1 MPQVLFLFK
10 RFLPHDS
17 PTSNPLHSYMSML
30 KPILRNFMKTLQAQ
44 LDGERRLVSFDNYDL
59 SVRELM
65 AMFSEGNLY
74 IPPEYQ
80 RQFIWDDDRQ
90 SMLVESIFLGIPIP
104 NIFFATNP
112 DASWEVVDGV
122 QRLCSLF
129 RFIGDKKVLEIIDRE
144 SPLKIRGLEKL
155 NLLNGKQ
162 FDEIDKTLQLSFQT
176 RPVRITVLNDKSD
189 ENVRF
194 DLFERLNTGGV
205 SLTHQEIRNCIFR
218 GKFNEDL
225 KKLSGDANFNKIVK
239 LKESEQSNGTKEEY
253 VLRFF
258 SYYEK
263 YSEFD
268 HSVKDFLNDYMS
280 ENSKKNIS
288 PKLKKLFSK
297 TFTFLKEELPHG
309 VCRGGRRLTPA
320 NLYEAVAVGTALALA
335 EGSNIKR
342 GILNDLQNSNEL
354 NKLTTGA
361 TNSRARVKGRIEFV
375 KDALLS

>member
-1 MPQVLFLFK
+1 
-10 RFLPHDS
+10 
-17 PTSNPLHSYMSML
+17 
-30 KPILRNFMKTLQAQ
+30 MKTLQAQ

-194 DLFERLNTGGV
+194 DLFERLNT
-205 SLTHQEIRNCIFR
+205 
-218 GKFNEDL
+218 
-225 KKLSGDANFNKIVK
+225 
-239 LKESEQSNGTKEEY
+239 
-253 VLRFF
+253 
-258 SYYEK
+258 
-263 YSEFD
+263 
-268 HSVKDFLNDYMS
+268 
-280 ENSKKNIS
+280 
-288 PKLKKLFSK
+288 
-297 TFTFLKEELPHG
+297 
-309 VCRGGRRLTPA
+309 
-320 NLYEAVAVGTALALA
+320 
-335 EGSNIKR
+335 
-342 GILNDLQNSNEL
+342 
-354 NKLTTGA
+354 
-361 TNSRARVKGRIEFV
+361 
-375 KDALLS
+375 